1 MEEIYNFLEN
11 RMNYDVGEIIRAK
24 VATINRCNNFK
35 QCLDQII
42 FIKKEHKYNLHN
54 YRSNMVVRP
63 NPLFSEYILQE
74 NRDKMTLL
82 GKTPPGNFNRRR
94 TRLYNRNLEDILR
107 LYGIN
112 LGDIV

>member
-11 RMNYDVGEIIRAK
+11 RMNYDVGEIIRTE
-24 VATINRCNNFK
+24 VATINTCNNFK

-54 YRSNMVVRP
+54 YRSNIVVRP
-63 NPLFSEYILQE
+63 KPLFSKYILQE

-94 TRLYNRNLEDILR
+94 TRFYNRNLEAILR
-107 LYGIN
+107 LYGLN
-112 LGDIV
+112 LGYIF